1 MMVGSK
7 EHFKSHQVHISRCDH
22 NFTGGTCVADN
33 PLSPLAAVWPLV
45 QVLAICKVETN
56 YLSLSWICNL
66 RPLTQIYQLPPNSVG
81 NEWKIIGTPYF
92 FKNVNLILIQLFP

>member
-1 MMVGSK
+1 MVGSK
-7 EHFKSHQVHISRCDH
+7 EHFKSHQVHN

-45 QVLAICKVETN
+45 ICKVEIN

-81 NEWKIIGTPYF
+81 NEWKIIWTPYF
-92 FKNVNLILIQLFP
+92 F